1 MSVNTTSRTSAR
13 LRLTAFAVLP
23 VLALSM
29 ACVGGDD
36 SNADGAGKDTAIAEV
51 PAAPDKTDASPTKS
65 GKKPAA
71 RSDSRSAF
79 YDAQMTYIECMR
91 AKGGYPDF
99 PDPRLSGHP
108 DWEKINAIGSQPG
121 RNHGIK
127 GGKNGVCVEQLQAV
141 SAATPKVDQQ
151 KAYESML
158 AHAQCMR
165 DNGVSKFVNPT
176 MSGGNAQP
184 GGQPNPMDRAFDEES
199 PSYKQAREACA
210 SKLLD
215 GLDGMQ

>member
-1 MSVNTTSRTSAR
+1 MSVHTTSRTTAR
-13 LRLTAFAVLP
+13 LRLTALAVAP
-23 VLALSM
+23 VLAFST

-36 SNADGAGKDTAIAEV
+36 DADGARKDDAIAEA
-51 PAAPDKTDASPTKS
+51 PAAPDASPTES
-65 GKKPAA
+65 GKKPNA

-99 PDPRLSGHP
+99 PDPKLNGHP

-127 GGKNGVCVEQLQAV
+127 GGKNGVCVDQLQAV
-141 SAATPKVDQQ
+141 SAATPKIDQQ

-184 GGQPNPMDRAFDEES
+184 GGQPDPMDRAFDEES
-199 PSYKQAREACA
+199 PSYRQAREACA
-210 SKLLD
+210 PKLLD